1 MSKVVLDASALLA
14 FLNGETGGDLV
25 PADTGDAVIST
36 VNLAEVISVLT
47 KHGVSEGEVQRRI
60 RQVVLEVLDFDRP
73 VAERTGLMIALT
85 RSHGLSL
92 GDRACL
98 ATALAQQL
106 PVLTCDRSWSNVP
119 VGASV
124 QLLR

>member
-14 FLNGETGGDLV
+14 FLNGEPGGDLV
-25 PADTGDAVIST
+25 PADTGEAVIST

-47 KHGVSEGEVQRRI
+47 KRGVAESEIRRRL
-60 RQVVLEVLDFDRP
+60 RQLALDVLDFDRSI
-73 VAERTGLMIALT
+73 AERTGLMIAST
-85 RSHGLSL
+85 QTHGLSL

-98 ATALAQQL
+98 ATSLSQRL
-106 PVLTCDRSWSNVP
+106 PVMTCDRSWSNVA

-124 QLLR
+124 QVLR

>member
-1 MSKVVLDASALLA
+1 VSKVVLDASALLA

-47 KHGVSEGEVQRRI
+47 KRGVAEVEIRRRL
-60 RQVVLEVLDFDRP
+60 RQIVVDVVDFDRP
-73 VAERTGLMIALT
+73 SAERTGLMIVST
-85 RSHGLSL
+85 QPYGLSL

-98 ATALAQQL
+98 ATSLARQL
-106 PVLTCDRSWSNVP
+106 PVMTCDRSWSNVT
-119 VGASV
+119 VGVSM
-124 QLLR
+124 QFLR